1 MLAKDTYYGQNVKSR
16 CQAALYKLNLGF
28 DITMDVAWSGTAA
41 RLRYNR
47 QYDEVKSAVHLI
59 TKAVPMPISECEQ
72 ASR

>member
-28 DITMDVAWSGTAA
+28 DITVDVAWGGTAA
-41 RLRYNR
+41 RLHYNR
-47 QYDEVKSAVHLI
+47 QYAEVITAVHII
-59 TKAVPMPISECEQ
+59 TRAVHMPISKCEQ

>member
-1 MLAKDTYYGQNVKSR
+1 MAENVKSR

-28 DITMDVAWSGTAA
+28 DITVDVASHGVA
-41 RLRYNR
+41 RPRGFVITDKYA
-47 QYDEVKSAVHLI
+47 EVKSAVHLI

>member
-1 MLAKDTYYGQNVKSR
+1 MAENVKSR

-28 DITMDVAWSGTAA
+28 DITVDVASHGVA
-41 RLRYNR
+41 RPRGFVITDNA
-47 QYDEVKSAVHLI
+47 EVKSAVHLI